1 VTTVS
6 HALSGRRP
14 VSTPVRRRVMAASHR
29 LAYRPSHLA
38 QAMVTGRSR
47 TIGLIVP
54 DIANPFF
61 PEVARGAE
69 DAAADRGY
77 SVFLADTELDYV
89 EEQRYVDLFE
99 DKGVDGMVYLAGTPM
114 LGPALAR
121 VAASDTPL
129 VLVDEELAV
138 TGPACGFVGV
148 DNFDG
153 GRQAARHL
161 LDAGHREF
169 AIIAGPE
176 SLPTAAARLAGC
188 LAELDRAVLTQ
199 PPIEP
204 AGSYTFEDGQRAF
217 AALRARGARP
227 TALVCAND
235 LLALGAITQ
244 AREHGLQVPGEL
256 SVVGF
261 DDIFFARLSNP
272 PLTTITQPMRAIG
285 GEAAQLLIDLIE
297 GRPGERRRIL
307 PVRLTERASTSPQ
320 GGAS

>member
-1 VTTVS
+1 
-6 HALSGRRP
+6 
-14 VSTPVRRRVMAASHR
+14 MAASSR

-69 DAAADRGY
+69 DAATDRGY
-77 SVFLADTELDYV
+77 SVFLADTELDHR

-138 TGPACGFVGV
+138 AGPACGFVGV

-161 LDAGHREF
+161 LDAGHRRF
-169 AIIAGPE
+169 AVIAGPD

-188 LAELDRAVLTQ
+188 LDELGRAGIPD
-199 PPIEP
+199 PPVHAARSYVFEEGLRSFSALQA
-204 AGSYTFEDGQRAF
+204 AGVQA
-217 AALRARGARP
+217 

-235 LLALGAITQ
+235 LLALGAITH
-244 AREHGLQVPGEL
+244 ARETGLRVPADL

-261 DDIFFARLSNP
+261 DDIFFSRLANP
-272 PLTTITQPMRAIG
+272 SLTTITQPMRAIG
-285 GEAAQLLIDLIE
+285 GEAARLLIDLIE
-297 GRPGERRRIL
+297 GRPCERRRIL
-307 PVRLTERASTSPQ
+307 PVRLTLRASTSPQ
-320 GGAS
+320 GGAP

>member
-1 VTTVS
+1 
-6 HALSGRRP
+6 
-14 VSTPVRRRVMAASHR
+14 MAASDR

-69 DAAADRGY
+69 DAATDRGY
-77 SVFLADTELDYV
+77 SVFLADTELDHR

-114 LGPALAR
+114 LSPALAR

-138 TGPACGFVGV
+138 SGPRCGFVGV
-148 DNFDG
+148 DNTDG
-153 GRQAARHL
+153 GRQATRHL
-161 LDAGHREF
+161 LDAGHRRF
-169 AIIAGPE
+169 AVIAGPD

-188 LAELDRAVLTQ
+188 LSELERAGLPA
-199 PPIEP
+199 PPVE
-204 AGSYTFEDGQRAF
+204 AAASYTYEDGARAY
-217 AALRARGARP
+217 AALAARAAGA

-235 LLALGAITQ
+235 LLALGAITE
-244 AREHGLQVPGEL
+244 AREAGLHVPDDL

-261 DDIFFARLSNP
+261 DDIFFSRLANP
-272 PLTTITQPMRAIG
+272 SLTTVTQPMRAIG
-285 GEAAQLLIDLIE
+285 GQAAQLLIDLIE

-307 PVRLTERASTSPQ
+307 PVRLTERASTSSPQ
-320 GGAS
+320 GGAQ